1 MNRLLAALTSTA
13 AVIFMFLSGCGNPF
27 DNAVQ
32 FKPKRIAVAE
42 MIQET
47 NDFSTVLTGE
57 ENFRSES
64 LLRGEEILPF
74 AKKEKLELGG
84 FIKAIEKHGR
94 GSVEILPILKARSSS
109 GGPLE
114 RDLYERFKGDIISG
128 LRKSGKLDGVYLALH
143 GATGVDGLRDPEGD
157 LLAAVRDEVGPTVPI
172 AVTFDLHAN
181 VTRRQVELATF
192 ILGYRTNPNR
202 DQFDTGYSA
211 GELLLKTA
219 RGEIKPVM
227 EYRKMRLLRGGGM
240 VVDFLP
246 PMQKVFSEM
255 KRMLKIN
262 GVLGVSTFI
271 SSIWQDDPELG
282 WSTVVITENK
292 PELAAKIVEELAD
305 INWAARESTQLET
318 HTPSEAIAIARSKA
332 IGRKFGCIV
341 FCDASDSV
349 GTGTPGESTWILT
362 ALMNEAKD
370 LVSYVPLRDKE
381 SASIAYQHAIGDT
394 VTVTVG
400 GKLDKVFNRP
410 VEFTGKLVRKKE
422 GRLGKA
428 VVLKRD
434 GIHLILTELPD
445 PAARPGYFGEMDLS
459 LWKADIVVVK
469 NLFPFRIF
477 YLLYNRG
484 TVDVVTPGL
493 SNIDVFAL
501 PYSSIPRPIYPL
513 DKIDSWR

>member
-1 MNRLLAALTSTA
+1 MNRLLAALVSM
-13 AVIFMFLSGCGNPF
+13 AVIIPTLVTGCGNPF
-27 DNAVQ
+27 DSAVS
-32 FKPKRIAVAE
+32 FKHKRIAVAE

-74 AKKEKLELGG
+74 AKKEKLEIGG
-84 FIKAIEKHGR
+84 FIKAIEKNGR

-114 RDLYERFKGDIISG
+114 RELYERLKNDIISG
-128 LRKSGKLDGVYLALH
+128 LRKSGSLDGVYLALH
-143 GATGVDGLRDPEGD
+143 GATGVDGLRDPASD
-157 LLAAVRDEVGPTVPI
+157 LLEAVRTEVGPVVPV

-192 ILGYRTNPNR
+192 IIGYHTNPNR
-202 DQFDTGYSA
+202 DQFETGYAA

-219 RGEIKPVM
+219 RGEVRPVM

-240 VVDFLP
+240 DLDFLP

-255 KRMLKIN
+255 KRMRKTA
-262 GVLGVSTFI
+262 GVLCVSTFI

-282 WSTVVITENK
+282 WSTVVITDNK
-292 PELAAKIVEELAD
+292 PELAAKLAEELAD
-305 INWAARESTQLET
+305 INWAAGEAEPLET
-318 HTPSEAIAIARSKA
+318 HTPSEAIAIARSKTV
-332 IGRKFGCIV
+332 GRKFGCVV

-349 GTGTPGESTWILT
+349 GTGTPGESTWILK
-362 ALMNEAKD
+362 ALMEEAKD
-370 LVSYVPLRDKE
+370 LVSYVPLRDQE
-381 SASIAYQHAIGDT
+381 AASDAYRHAIGDT
-394 VTVTVG
+394 VTVSVG
-400 GKLDKVFNRP
+400 GKLDKVFNHP

-428 VVLKRD
+428 AVLKRD

-445 PAARPGYFGEMDLS
+445 PTSRPGYFGDMDLS

-469 NLFPFRIF
+469 NLFPFRVF
-477 YLLYNRG
+477 FLLYNRG

-493 SNIDVFAL
+493 SNIDVFTL
-501 PYSSIPRPIYPL
+501 PYTSIPRPIYPL

>member
-1 MNRLLAALTSTA
+1 MNRSLAALAPTA
-13 AVIFMFLSGCGNPF
+13 AVVFMIVAGCGNPF
-27 DNAVQ
+27 ESAVP

-42 MIQET
+42 LIQET

-57 ENFRSES
+57 DNFRAES
-64 LLRGEEILPF
+64 LRRGDEIIPF
-74 AKKEKLELGG
+74 AKKEKLEIGG

-114 RDLYERFKGDIISG
+114 RDLYERFKDDIISG
-128 LRKSGKLDGVYLALH
+128 LRKSGRLDGVYLALH

-192 ILGYRTNPNR
+192 IIGYRTNPNR
-202 DQFDTGYSA
+202 DQFETGYSA
-211 GELLLKTA
+211 GELLLRTA
-219 RGEIKPVM
+219 RGETKPVM

-240 VVDFLP
+240 DVDFLP

-255 KRMLKIN
+255 KRMLKIG

-282 WSTVVITENK
+282 WSTVVITDNK
-292 PELAAKIVEELAD
+292 PELAAKLAEELAD
-305 INWAARESTQLET
+305 INWAAREAAQLET
-318 HTPSEAIAIARSKA
+318 HTPSEAIAIARGKTV
-332 IGRKFGCIV
+332 GRKFGCVV

-349 GTGTPGESTWILT
+349 GTGTPGESTWILK
-362 ALMNEAKD
+362 ALMDEAKD
-370 LVSYVPLRDKE
+370 LVSYVPLRDQE
-381 SASIAYQHAIGDT
+381 AASTAYRHAVGDT

-400 GKLDKVFNRP
+400 AKLDRAFNRP
-410 VEFTGKLVRKKE
+410 VEFTGKVVRKKE

-445 PAARPGYFGEMDLS
+445 PTSRPAYFGEMDLS

-469 NLFPFRIF
+469 NLFPFRVF
-477 YLLYNRG
+477 FLLYSRG

-501 PYSSIPRPIYPL
+501 PYKSIPRPIYPL